1 VTDTAATFAASITGS
16 EDEVATHAPLRG
28 DIIYKI
34 NGVDIG
40 PLHINAIWELWGKAT
55 TIAVITNTDY
65 QTSNNDHE
73 QPLTKKAQPL
83 TKKAPRKQAKK
94 EESEQKPNEEE
105 FTHFHLMANHNNYS
119 TDGIPTYNSRSTQDV
134 IKDQIIRWDSIQGGR
149 PRAMMAATGGYRI
162 LP

>member
-1 VTDTAATFAASITGS
+1 MVTDTTATLAASITGS

-65 QTSNNDHE
+65 QISNNDHE
-73 QPLTKKAQPL
+73 QPLTKKA
-83 TKKAPRKQAKK
+83 PRKQAKT
-94 EESEQKPNEEE
+94 EESEQKPNEE
-105 FTHFHLMANHNNYS
+105 
-119 TDGIPTYNSRSTQDV
+119 
-134 IKDQIIRWDSIQGGR
+134 
-149 PRAMMAATGGYRI
+149 
-162 LP
+162 